1 MGTGSML
8 ELINGGKDI
17 FIKTLILSTFYF
29 QGRSMLNIMTET
41 SILTLMTVKI
51 VSLTRSQLSP
61 TTTLK
66 LRTMK
71 MQTVTSRI
79 SKILIQLKLMLL
91 LKLLQLLKPQQLLQ
105 LLQQLKL
112 MQQKKCLL
120 VTTSTARIL
129 IKISSTD
136 QPSEDMI
143 RKYRIQVFQYRI
155 IRELL

>member
-51 VSLTRSQLSP
+51 VSLKRSQPSP

-66 LRTMK
+66 LRKMK
-71 MQTVTSRI
+71 M
-79 SKILIQLKLMLL
+79 
-91 LKLLQLLKPQQLLQ
+91 
-105 LLQQLKL
+105 
-112 MQQKKCLL
+112 
-120 VTTSTARIL
+120 
-129 IKISSTD
+129 
-136 QPSEDMI
+136 
-143 RKYRIQVFQYRI
+143 
-155 IRELL
+155 